1 MERKGLKPIN
11 HYRQYA
17 DIQNLELPIDTPEK
31 IRASWRVLHTRSFRN
46 QFSEHKIDL
55 YKKRI
60 ERAWKRKIN
69 PEGPP
74 SINDSKE

>member
-1 MERKGLKPIN
+1 MEKKGIKPIN
-11 HYRQYA
+11 HYGKYA

-31 IRASWRVLHTRSFRN
+31 IRASWRVLHTRNFRN
-46 QFSEHKIDL
+46 QFSEHKLDL

-74 SINDSKE
+74 ALNESKE